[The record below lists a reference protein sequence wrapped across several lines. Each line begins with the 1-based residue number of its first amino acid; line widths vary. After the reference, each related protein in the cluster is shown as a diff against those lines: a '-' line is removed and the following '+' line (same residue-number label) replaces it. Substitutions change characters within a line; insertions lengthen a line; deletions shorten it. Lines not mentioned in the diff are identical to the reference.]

1 MTMKMGKKIRTWELR
16 QRYRVIA
23 EDAEKKPN
31 RKRSIRYGYAPREE
45 RIAKYGIDNYL
56 VYGDEYVA

>member
-1 MTMKMGKKIRTWELR
+1 MKMGKKIRTWELR

-31 RKRSIRYGYAPREE
+31 RKRNPR
-45 RIAKYGIDNYL
+45 RRQRKKRRFNPQ
-56 VYGDEYVA
+56 